1 MIGPPSYASSLP
13 PGARAGPEACGNV
26 GDRMNASPHSALE
39 QRRLGRTDMVASI
52 LGFGGSEIGYQG
64 VSGRT
69 VGRLL
74 GGALD
79 AGLNV
84 IDTAECYDESESL
97 IGRAIGSRRREVYL
111 FTKCGHAGGWARAD
125 WRRAP
130 LLARIPRKPPPPATR
145 YSRLLPRPTS
155 PP

>member
-1 MIGPPSYASSLP
+1 DLADRRLAVLEEGATRQPRPFHFTDRGHGRPPLLP
-13 PGARAGPEACGNV
+13 PVSHPTPEVRPGACGNV
-26 GDRMNASPHSALE
+26 GDRMSASRRSALE
-39 QRRLGRTDMVASI
+39 QRRLGRTDMVVSV

-84 IDTAECYDESESL
+84 IDTAECYDESEKL
-97 IGRAIGSRRREVYL
+97 IGKAIGSRRREVYP
-111 FTKCGHAGGWARAD
+111 FTKCRHPRGP
-125 WRRAP
+125 AP
-130 LLARIPRKPPPPATR
+130 
-145 YSRLLPRPTS
+145 
-155 PP
+155 